1 VSLFE
6 DAGPDP
12 LAAAPS
18 DAPLADRMRPRDLG
32 EFVGQA
38 HLVGEGKLL
47 ARVFE
52 QGLSQSLILW
62 GPPGV
67 GKTTLARLLA
77 TTGELRFV
85 PYSAVLSGVKEVRAV
100 MADAE
105 ARRRAKGT
113 RSLLF
118 IDEIHRFNKAQQD
131 AFLPYVERGD
141 VVLVGATTE
150 NPSFEVNA
158 ALLSRCRVLQLEPI
172 PPDAVAALLGRTLT
186 DPRGLTGEVT
196 ATPAQLLSLAHAS
209 DGDARRALTLL
220 ETAAGLVGSGAL
232 TDEALEEALAGKALR
247 YDKSGEEHYNL
258 ISALH
263 KSIRNSDEDA
273 TVYWLTRMM
282 HAGED
287 GAYLARRLVR
297 MASEDIGLADP
308 FALRVALD
316 ASEAFARLGYPEGKL
331 ALLQAAVYLARARK
345 SNAIYVALDEAERDV
360 ERTAADP
367 VPKHLRNATTALMR
381 KAGYGEGYRYA
392 HDDPAARQE
401 MECLPPN
408 LRGRRYLG
416 REEEPPSGPQNAQ

>member
-1 VSLFE
+1 MSLFE
-6 DAGPDP
+6 DAAGPDP
-12 LAAAPS
+12 LAPAPP
-18 DAPLADRMRPRDLG
+18 DAPLADRMRPRDLS
-32 EFVGQA
+32 ELAGQA
-38 HLVGEGKLL
+38 HLVGEGRLL

-52 QGLSQSLILW
+52 QGLTQSLILW

-77 TTGELRFV
+77 TTGDLRFV

-100 MADAE
+100 MAEAE
-105 ARRRAKGT
+105 TRRRAKGT
-113 RSLLF
+113 RTLLF

-158 ALLSRCRVLQLEPI
+158 ALLSRCRVLQLEPV
-172 PPDAVAALLGRTLT
+172 PPDDVVALLGRALS
-186 DPRGLTGEVT
+186 DPRGLDGVIA
-196 ATPAQLLSLAHAS
+196 ATDAQLLALAHAS

-220 ETAAGLVGSGAL
+220 ETAAGLTGSDAL
-232 TDEALEEALAGKALR
+232 TDDALREALAGKALR
-247 YDKSGEEHYNL
+247 YDKSGEEHFNL

-287 GAYLARRLVR
+287 GSYLARRLIR
-297 MASEDIGLADP
+297 IASEDVGLADP

-316 ASEAFARLGYPEGKL
+316 AGDAFSRLGYPEGKL
-331 ALLQAAVYLARARK
+331 ALLQAGVYLARARK
-345 SNAIYVALDEAERDV
+345 SNALYVALGEAERDV
-360 ERTAADP
+360 ERTQAEP
-367 VPKHLRNATTALMR
+367 VPKHLRNAPTALMR
-381 KAGYGEGYRYA
+381 EAGYGEGYRYA
-392 HDDPAARQE
+392 HDDPAAVEE
-401 MECLPPN
+401 MECLPPS
-408 LRGRRYLG
+408 LRGRRYLARG
-416 REEEPPSGPQNAQ
+416 ASQNPRNSE

>member
-6 DAGPDP
+6 DAAGPDP
-12 LAAAPS
+12 LAPAPP
-18 DAPLADRMRPRDLG
+18 DAPLADRMRPRDLS
-32 EFVGQA
+32 ELAGQA
-38 HLVGEGKLL
+38 HLVGEGRLL

-52 QGLSQSLILW
+52 QGLTQSLILW

-77 TTGELRFV
+77 TTGDLRFV

-100 MADAE
+100 MAEAE
-105 ARRRAKGT
+105 TRRRAKGT
-113 RSLLF
+113 RTLLF

-158 ALLSRCRVLQLEPI
+158 ALLSRCRVLQLEPV
-172 PPDAVAALLGRTLT
+172 PPDDVVALLGRALS
-186 DPRGLTGEVT
+186 DPRGLDGVIA
-196 ATPAQLLSLAHAS
+196 ATDAQLLALAHAS

-220 ETAAGLVGSGAL
+220 ETAAGLTGSDAL
-232 TDEALEEALAGKALR
+232 TDDALREALAGKALR
-247 YDKSGEEHYNL
+247 YDKSGEEHFNL

-287 GAYLARRLVR
+287 GSYLARRLIR
-297 MASEDIGLADP
+297 IASEDVGLADP

-316 ASEAFARLGYPEGKL
+316 AGDAFSRLGYPEGKL
-331 ALLQAAVYLARARK
+331 ALLQAGVYLARARK
-345 SNAIYVALDEAERDV
+345 SNALYVALGEAERDV
-360 ERTAADP
+360 ERTQAEP
-367 VPKHLRNATTALMR
+367 VPKHLRNAPTALMR
-381 KAGYGEGYRYA
+381 EAGYGEGYRYA
-392 HDDPAARQE
+392 HDDPAAVEE
-401 MECLPPN
+401 MECLPPS
-408 LRGRRYLG
+408 LRGRRYLARG
-416 REEEPPSGPQNAQ
+416 ASQNPRNSE

>member
-1 VSLFE
+1 MSLFE
-6 DAGPDP
+6 DAAGPDP
-12 LAAAPS
+12 LAPAPP
-18 DAPLADRMRPRDLG
+18 DAPLADRMRPRDLS
-32 EFVGQA
+32 ELADQA
-38 HLVGEGKLL
+38 HLVGEGRLL

-52 QGLSQSLILW
+52 QGLTQSLILW

-77 TTGELRFV
+77 TTGDLRFV

-100 MADAE
+100 MAEAE
-105 ARRRAKGT
+105 TRRRAKGT
-113 RSLLF
+113 RTLLF

-158 ALLSRCRVLQLEPI
+158 ALLSRCRVLQLEPV
-172 PPDAVAALLGRTLT
+172 PPDDVVALLGRALS
-186 DPRGLTGEVT
+186 DPRGLDGVIA
-196 ATPAQLLSLAHAS
+196 ATDAQLLALAHAS

-220 ETAAGLVGSGAL
+220 ETAAGLTGSDAL
-232 TDEALEEALAGKALR
+232 TDDALREALAGKALR
-247 YDKSGEEHYNL
+247 YDKSGEEHFNL

-287 GAYLARRLVR
+287 GSYLARRLIR
-297 MASEDIGLADP
+297 IASEDVGLADP

-316 ASEAFARLGYPEGKL
+316 AGDAFSRLGYPEGKL
-331 ALLQAAVYLARARK
+331 ALLQAGVYLARARK
-345 SNAIYVALDEAERDV
+345 SNALYVALGEAERDV
-360 ERTAADP
+360 ERTQAEP
-367 VPKHLRNATTALMR
+367 VPKHLRNAPTALMR
-381 KAGYGEGYRYA
+381 EAGYGEGYRYA
-392 HDDPAARQE
+392 HDDPAAVEE
-401 MECLPPN
+401 MECLPPS
-408 LRGRRYLG
+408 LRGRRYLARG
-416 REEEPPSGPQNAQ
+416 ASQNPRNSE